1 MRSHSLLGKFQ
12 VAVIGGNGFLG
23 RAIIHRLSGYKNLR
37 IFSIDKRTHGVS
49 IDTSKSKAIIQQ
61 ITMDVGN
68 EGAIQGW
75 LAGHPVDAII
85 FAAGVEDIT
94 DGLGYTFKDE
104 TKALLGLENTL
115 TAINEM
121 NLEPAEPRPYF
132 MYLSSWAVYGPNK
145 LPSSEKT
152 REFPGNYAGMLK
164 LAAEDLVK
172 RLCSRVGAEYCIVR
186 PTEVYGR
193 RHYRELSNRK
203 YWTGYLA
210 YYVDKVV
217 RREEPLE
224 VFSPETLVDLVNI
237 NYFTK
242 VIATL
247 LEQGSTGTYNISSG
261 STISIKDLVFRV
273 IDKYADPSYVP
284 TVNYKKHPKIES
296 MRVVSDKSWD
306 LVPYS
311 SDKYDLDKFLDDYIK
326 VRRLEVAKAMAV
338 ESALK
343 EKVTYDSASL
353 EAAKALKER
362 QLTRKVVYERIKS
375 VAGEQFFKLGVGNIA
390 KRYEKLQELEE
401 PSTPINLSVPEAAP
415 AKLSKPNKLKKPKKK
430 K

>member
-94 DGLGYTFKDE
+94 EGLGYTFKDE

-121 NLEPAEPRPYF
+121 NLEAEEPRPYF
-132 MYLSSWAVYGPNK
+132 MYLSSWSVYGPNK
-145 LPSSEKT
+145 LPASEGT

-172 RLCSRVGAEYCIVR
+172 RLSSRAGAEYCIVR
-186 PTEVYGR
+186 PTEIYGR

-217 RREEPLE
+217 RREESLD
-224 VFSPETLVDLVNI
+224 VFSPDTLVDLVSI

-242 VIATL
+242 IIVTL
-247 LEQGSTGTYNISSG
+247 LEQGATGVYNISSG
-261 STISIKDLVFRV
+261 STISIKDLVSR
-273 IDKYADPSYVP
+273 ILSKYADLSYTP
-284 TVNYKKHPKIES
+284 TVVYKKHPKIEH
-296 MRVVSDKSWD
+296 MRVASDKTWS
-306 LVPYS
+306 LVPYDAS
-311 SDKYDLDKFLDDYIK
+311 KYDLEKFLEDYIK
-326 VRRLEVAKAMAV
+326 VRRLEIAKAMAV

-390 KRYEKLQELEE
+390 KRYDKLKELEE
-401 PSTPINLSVPEAAP
+401 PTQV
-415 AKLSKPNKLKKPKKK
+415 NKLQNSTAPPKPKKTK
-430 K
+430 RSRKGR